1 MKFFNCD
8 CGPSGS
14 SQYRP
19 PCVATIDSDA
29 YLTLTVIPKGRLLVV
44 SPGTTA
50 QQFMKPAMVGETA
63 VPGFVFDKG
72 DGLGAYCE
80 PQPKITLPTLNP
92 PVSGVFPPTGNWQY
106 ILTATG
112 SADAPWTFIAA
123 PSTGTF
129 IVQAK
134 NGTFSLVDAG
144 QIPGIDQIGAAAG
157 FALKGSLL
165 CTVLVGSAYVVQK
178 LKVVDRRVVV
188 GNVDVDGNAG
198 YTPLS
203 GGDYLEH
210 PKAKLGEFLS
220 RTFVTLE
227 ADNDTP
233 ITNGLELAL
242 AFGVGAIVDG
252 FRVQYS
258 PTAKRFFQAPAHTIA
273 SVVVPTNTGLVTVP
287 SAYALIPGGHGAG
300 VTHSY
305 NYGNV
310 RLDFSA
316 GLANAAGDTLSF
328 GIYRDGALLQEYDND
343 NNNTLT
349 VSYIDTTV
357 TPGSHTYDIRWKR
370 TSGTDQVN
378 MRNSMFL
385 IQTLQP

>member
-1 MKFFNCD
+1 M
-8 CGPSGS
+8 
-14 SQYRP
+14 
-19 PCVATIDSDA
+19 
-29 YLTLTVIPKGRLLVV
+29 LVV
-44 SPGTTA
+44 VPGTTA
-50 QQFMKPAMVGETA
+50 QQFLKPANNGTINI
-63 VPGFVFDKG
+63 PGFVFDKG
-72 DGLGAYCE
+72 DGLGVYCE
-80 PQPKITLPTLNP
+80 PQPKITLPILNP
-92 PVSGVFPPTGNWQY
+92 AVSGNYGNVATFQFL
-106 ILTATG
+106 LTATG
-112 SADAPWTFIAA
+112 PADAPWTFVAA

-157 FALKGSLL
+157 FAEKGSMLV
-165 CTVLVGSAYVVQK
+165 TVRLVDGSYVVKK
-178 LKVVDRRVVV
+178 LKVIDRRVVV
-188 GNVDVDGNAG
+188 GNVDADGNAG

-203 GGDYLEH
+203 GTDYLEH

-227 ADNDTP
+227 ADGTTP
-233 ITNGLELAL
+233 ITNGLELAP
-242 AFGVGAIVDG
+242 AFGVGAIVDA

-258 PTAKRFFQAPAHTIA
+258 PTAKRFFQAPPHTIA

-287 SAYALIPGGHGAG
+287 GAYALIPAGHGAG
-300 VTHSY
+300 VTHAY
-305 NYGNV
+305 NYSNV
-310 RLDFSA
+310 RIDFSA

-328 GIYRDGALLQEYDND
+328 AIFRDGALLQEYDND

-349 VSYIDTTV
+349 LSFIDTTV
-357 TPGSHTYDIRWKR
+357 TAGSHTYDIRWKK